1 MLKQRNIVSEL
12 EEYMKIFPAVGILG
26 PRQVGKTTLVKN
38 LSSSSDKIYLDL
50 EKASDRAKLNDVELF
65 LKPHHDKL
73 IILDEIQMMPE
84 IFQELRSIIDEDRR
98 NGKFILLG
106 SASPELIRKSSDSL
120 AGRIGY
126 IELSPFHLK
135 EVDDEE
141 NLWLRGGFPLSY
153 LAKTDNRSLIW
164 RSNFI
169 KTYLERDLAILGL
182 DTDYKLVEKFLLML
196 ANAQG
201 SIWNADNF
209 ARSLGITR
217 PTVNKYLRFLEAAF
231 LLRVIQPYHF
241 NIKKRLVKS
250 PKAFIRDTG
259 ILHSLLDLESYEE
272 LNSQIILGASWE
284 SFVIEQIIN
293 ISGKKYQY
301 YYYRTHQGAECDL
314 LLVKKGRVEYA
325 IEIKNTTKPKIPKG
339 FKISMEDTKAKKG
352 VIICRIENGYDLSE
366 NIKALNLQELIEH
379 LD

>member
-1 MLKQRNIVSEL
+1 
-12 EEYMKIFPAVGILG
+12 
-26 PRQVGKTTLVKN
+26 
-38 LSSSSDKIYLDL
+38 
-50 EKASDRAKLNDVELF
+50 
-65 LKPHHDKL
+65 
-73 IILDEIQMMPE
+73 
-84 IFQELRSIIDEDRR
+84 
-98 NGKFILLG
+98 
-106 SASPELIRKSSDSL
+106 
-120 AGRIGY
+120 
-126 IELSPFHLK
+126 
-135 EVDDEE
+135 
-141 NLWLRGGFPLSY
+141 
-153 LAKTDNRSLIW
+153 
-164 RSNFI
+164 
-169 KTYLERDLAILGL
+169 
-182 DTDYKLVEKFLLML
+182 L